1 MSTQETIVQP
11 PEPSASSAPVPAVQR
26 ESVLGLLQT
35 FSRQSLCDKHSA
47 DSKKIDLVLTYL
59 WLRQLTEGLTFEV
72 FLAKFASLA
81 DYDDQNRKHP
91 EAALK
96 HHCPR
101 AKKAA
106 EAANVPQWSA
116 KECAEILSVY
126 VDMCREAE
134 QQGVEVPMTLDE
146 YLAMDGPNYKQG
158 NVAIERP
165 VRAAD
170 TASRRTASATEP
182 SLADPQTGLTPTDVP
197 RRPDG
202 PGQRIIYEMPGQG
215 GRQIKGVTRNVS
227 SGEIGGETRYYVSFA
242 SDEGELFDDV
252 NLEHC
257 TLLDEQPPAQR
268 ADVSETKKIW
278 VPKAQYP
285 QIVQALTLGAP
296 MGNVDEKAVIYPF
309 SVQFDCGLAV
319 DVSIYNG
326 EMGPYVEAQLYN
338 PSDDVLI
345 ETLPPRQNIIGD
357 FRFETA
363 DRGVLIV
370 EIRTKD

>member
-1 MSTQETIVQP
+1 MSTQQP
-11 PEPSASSAPVPAVQR
+11 PAQAPRATQR

-35 FSRQSLCDKHSA
+35 FAQSPQCDKYST

-72 FLAKFASLA
+72 FLAKFAPLA
-81 DYDDQNRKHP
+81 DYNDQNRKHP
-91 EAALK
+91 EAALR

-106 EAANVPQWSA
+106 EAAGVPQWSA

-134 QQGVEVPMTLDE
+134 QQGVEVPMTFDE

-158 NVAIERP
+158 SVLIDRP
-165 VRAAD
+165 VRASARRPQA
-170 TASRRTASATEP
+170 ASSTEP

-202 PGQRIIYEMPGQG
+202 PGQRIIYEMADQG
-215 GRQIKGVTRNVS
+215 GRQIKGVTRGVTS
-227 SGEIGGETRYYVSFA
+227 MEIEGETRCYASFT

-252 NLEHC
+252 SLEHC
-257 TLLDEQPPAQR
+257 TLLDEELPAQR

-278 VPKAQYP
+278 IPKAQYP
-285 QIVQALTLGAP
+285 QIAQALALGAP

-309 SVQFDCGLAV
+309 QIQLDCGLAV
-319 DVSIYNG
+319 DISVFNG
-326 EMGPYVEAQLYN
+326 ESGPYVEAQLYN

-357 FRFETA
+357 YRFETA

-370 EIRTKD
+370 EVRTKE